1 MAAVYQEP
9 KNKCSDS
16 IREHSI
22 SGNVSD
28 AVKHTIAS
36 GISDH
41 IGGYSESIGKRIRIL
56 SIYVQ
61 ENAEDV
67 EKLESKVIC
76 ELDVAEGPHMLFDY
90 TTGSYMSAH
99 RRYD

>member
-1 MAAVYQEP
+1 MATFFQEL
-9 KNKCSDS
+9 KHKRLDI

-28 AVKHTIAS
+28 VIKDTIAS
-36 GISDH
+36 GISDR
-41 IGGYSESIGKRIRIL
+41 IGGYSELIGKRIRIL

-76 ELDVAEGPHMLFDY
+76 ELDVAEGPHMIFDC
-90 TTGSYMSAH
+90 TTGSYMSVH